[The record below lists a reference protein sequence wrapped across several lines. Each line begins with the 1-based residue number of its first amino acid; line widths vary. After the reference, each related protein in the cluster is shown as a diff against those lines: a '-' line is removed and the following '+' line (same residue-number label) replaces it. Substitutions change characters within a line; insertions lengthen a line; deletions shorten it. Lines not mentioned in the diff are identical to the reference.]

1 VTECTCLPLGGS
13 YESYEGPQRDCPEHG
28 ALTGFEPDFR
38 VIDGEI
44 NADGVRVIKKVH
56 LIGGSISMVGKLV
69 RWERDGKWFTARV
82 TGRHVAL
89 PAWYGEVVDPGTFT
103 LWRDGVVRPWAIG
116 EVAPNLRDQ
125 FLTVMEESGP
135 GAQP

>member
-1 VTECTCLPLGGS
+1 MPQPDGYPCGGRFLRHYDRLSGPLGAGR
-13 YESYEGPQRDCPEHG
+13 Q
-28 ALTGFEPDFR
+28 
-38 VIDGEI
+38 
-44 NADGVRVIKKVH
+44 
-56 LIGGSISMVGKLV
+56 
-69 RWERDGKWFTARV
+69 WFTARV
-82 TGRHVAL
+82 TGRHKAL